1 MLTLI
6 IGAAGSGKSA
16 FAENFI
22 QSFPGQKLYI
32 ATMLPQ
38 GEEAELR
45 ISRHRLRRSGRGF
58 QTVECGLC
66 LEELTIQPQSN
77 VLLEDLSN
85 LLANEL
91 FEPQGR
97 GSHAAAAGLQALQRQ
112 CGNLTVVSN
121 EVFSGGSRY
130 ADDTDRFLR
139 ALAAWN
145 REIAREADLVVEV
158 VCGLPNVLKG
168 VLPCS

>member
-16 FAENFI
+16 FAEDFV

-32 ATMLPQ
+32 ATMLPR
-38 GEEAELR
+38 GKEAELR
-45 ISRHRLRRSGRGF
+45 ISRHRLQREGLGF
-58 QTVECGLC
+58 LTVECALGLKK
-66 LEELTIQPQSN
+66 LSVPPLAN

-97 GSHAAAAGLQALQRQ
+97 GFQAAADGLRALYRK

-139 ALAAWN
+139 SLAAWN
-145 REIAREADLVVEV
+145 REIAREADLVIEI

-168 VLPCS
+168 ALPCT